1 MHNFLKTKFRKT
13 DFKVKKK
20 TRKIL
25 YPARIIYSFNSLEDV
40 MEFTR
45 VLNQEFEGESNLY
58 KLNNTFYLLLRS
70 LKPFNYSRMEYLLN
84 EYGNK
89 VYHISFYEGYLNE
102 YGDLLIEKTALN
114 VLKAYFAN

>member
-1 MHNFLKTKFRKT
+1 
-13 DFKVKKK
+13 
-20 TRKIL
+20 
-25 YPARIIYSFNSLEDV
+25 
-40 MEFTR
+40 
-45 VLNQEFEGESNLY
+45 
-58 KLNNTFYLLLRS
+58 
-70 LKPFNYSRMEYLLN
+70 MEYLLN